1 VSGRYAGVVLAG
13 EVSVRKFLVA
23 IGLVLA
29 LVSASG
35 ATATAITNGVPTG
48 TDHGYTAALLVAF
61 TFDDDGV
68 PRPVEADADNIQA
81 WAEVCSGVLITP
93 TRVATAGHCAMG
105 IPTEYGVVH
114 LGVSFAPDL
123 STVGTFDSSYGALLR
138 VNDLSQRPL
147 PATIHAIPNFDLG
160 AVPNGDLGLVE
171 LMAPVQD
178 VTPVTVAPVGY
189 LDALARK
196 GRLTKATFTT
206 VGYGASFGE
215 EQVSDLVP
223 SWDPARKLGVG
234 AYSRKRPSS
243 FMLKRTVALHLAGP
257 CFGDSGGPVL
267 HKSNGK
273 TVLVGI
279 ISTGDGSC
287 RATTGVARV
296 DVSRARTFLLSP

>member
-1 VSGRYAGVVLAG
+1 
-13 EVSVRKFLVA
+13 VRRFLVA
-23 IGLVLA
+23 IGLVLG
-29 LVSASG
+29 LIGASG

-48 TDHGYTAALLVAF
+48 NNQGYTAALLVAF

-68 PRPVEADADNIQA
+68 PRPVEADADNVEA
-81 WAEVCSGVLITP
+81 WAEVCSGVLISP
-93 TRVATAGHCAMG
+93 VRVATAGHCAMG

-114 LGVSFAPDL
+114 LGVSFAADL
-123 STVGTFDSSYGALLR
+123 SAVGSFDSSYGALLR
-138 VNDLSQRPL
+138 VDDLSERPL
-147 PATIHAIPNFDLG
+147 LATIHAIPNFDLG

-171 LMAPVQD
+171 LLAPVQG
-178 VTPVTVAPVGY
+178 VTPVTVAPLGY
-189 LDALARK
+189 LDSLARK

-206 VGYGASFGE
+206 VGYGATVGE
-215 EQVSDLVP
+215 EAVSDGLP
-223 SWDPARKLGVG
+223 TWDPARKMGVG
-234 AYSRKRPSS
+234 AYSRRRAAS
-243 FMLKRTVALHLAGP
+243 FLLKRTLALHLAGP

-267 HKSNGK
+267 HTANGK